1 MRIRSAVHL
10 LAIIFLLASGAAAWA
25 QSFDLDRGRE
35 AVVSLDGLWRFHPGD
50 SPTVDGKPAW
60 AAPDFDDSKWALI
73 EGGKSWSEQG
83 YRDMSGF
90 AWYRF
95 AVRVPA
101 GSATASLLLAPI
113 VTSFRVY
120 VDGAPVGG
128 WGNMP
133 PVHTPNTS
141 FSFHEF
147 PLTTSRSDSARTV
160 EVAIRVWHSPM
171 WASYM
176 GGGPYQPGNVA
187 GDSALIATELHHRET
202 ARRTVMVDCYT
213 YSVASG
219 IIGLAILC
227 LFFMRSGER
236 EYLWFA
242 LVVLTQSADCALS
255 ISKEVWAVPAA
266 PIYDML
272 DAALNAII
280 SGAGLCFVARVLDV
294 PLHKAGRVVF
304 VLLAFSP
311 IANILYWPRLASAPE
326 SAALELLLLLPAIV
340 WSLVL
345 LARYALRGNRDA
357 QLLLAPIFLASG
369 YYAVDNLVMLL
380 SQAGLVHRPRWMDIP
395 LRLQPFA
402 VHIQVLLDLIF
413 LLAMLVFL
421 IRRFSLARRREER
434 LATEF
439 EAAKEVQ
446 QMLLPGAL
454 DQCPAYRVKSVY
466 RPADEVGGDFFQ
478 QVADGEG
485 GILIVVGDVSGKGL
499 SAALIVSVL
508 VGAIRAEA
516 AHGSDPGQML
526 AVLNDRLLQRTQG
539 GFVTCMAAHLN
550 AGGAL
555 TIANAG
561 HLPPY
566 LNGDEIEVAASLP
579 LGLVAGVTYETATTH
594 LGPGDRLT
602 FVSDGV
608 VEAQSRSGEL
618 FGFERTRAISGEAA
632 EHIASAAQ
640 EFGQEDDITVVTVDF
655 CGEAVAAERDELT
668 GVRAHAFGPP
678 PATA

>member
-1 MRIRSAVHL
+1 MRIRSVVRL
-10 LAIIFLLASGAAAWA
+10 LAILFLLGCGAAAWA
-25 QSFDLDRGRE
+25 QTFDLDRGRE

-50 SPTVDGKPAW
+50 SPMVDGKPAW
-60 AAPDFDDSKWALI
+60 GAPDYDDSKWALI
-73 EGGKSWSEQG
+73 DGGKSWSDQG
-83 YRDMSGF
+83 YPDMSGF

-101 GSATASLLLAPI
+101 GSAPASLLLAPI

-120 VDGAPVGG
+120 IDGAPVGG

-141 FSFHEF
+141 FSFHDF
-147 PLTTSRSDSARTV
+147 PLTTSRSDSDRTV

-171 WASYM
+171 WANYM
-176 GGGPYQPGNVA
+176 GGGPWAPGSIA
-187 GDSALIATELHHRET
+187 GSSALIATELRHHGT
-202 ARRTVMVDCYT
+202 ARRAVMVDWYT

-219 IIGLAILC
+219 IVGLAILC

-242 LVVLTQSADCALS
+242 LVVLTQSADCALN
-255 ISKEVWAVPAA
+255 ISKEVWAIPAA
-266 PIYDML
+266 PIYDLL

-280 SGAGLCFVARVLDV
+280 FGSGLCFVAQVLSV
-294 PLHKAGRVVF
+294 RLGKLGRIIF
-304 VLLAFSP
+304 VLLAFCP
-311 IANILYWPRLASAPE
+311 VANVLYWSRTASVPA
-326 SAALELLLLLPAIV
+326 SAALYLVLLLPTILWSLLLLV
-340 WSLVL
+340 
-345 LARYALRGNRDA
+345 RHALRGARDA
-357 QLLLAPIFLASG
+357 QILLAPISLASG
-369 YYAVDNLVMLL
+369 YYAIDNLVMLL
-380 SQAGLVHRPRWMDIP
+380 SQAGLVQRPRWMDIP

-446 QMLLPGAL
+446 QMLLPDAL
-454 DQCPAYRVKSVY
+454 DQSPAYRVESVY
-466 RPADEVGGDFFQ
+466 CPADEVGGDFFQ
-478 QVADGEG
+478 QVADGSG

-516 AHGSDPGQML
+516 AHGSNPGQML
-526 AVLNDRLLQRTQG
+526 AALNDRLLQRTKG
-539 GFVTCMAAHLN
+539 GFVTCMAAHLS
-550 AGGAL
+550 ADGML

-566 LNGDEIEVAASLP
+566 LSGNEMEVPASLP
-579 LGLVAGVTYETATTH
+579 LGLVGGARYDITTAQ
-594 LGPGDRLT
+594 LEPGDRLT

-608 VEAQSRSGEL
+608 VEAQNKSGAL
-618 FGFERTRAISGEAA
+618 FGFERTRSISGQPA
-632 EHIASAAQ
+632 EQIASAAR
-640 EFGQEDDITVVTVDF
+640 EFGQEDDITVVTVEF
-655 CGEAVAAERDELT
+655 CGKSVAADYD
-668 GVRAHAFGPP
+668 GMAA
-678 PATA
+678 AQMQ